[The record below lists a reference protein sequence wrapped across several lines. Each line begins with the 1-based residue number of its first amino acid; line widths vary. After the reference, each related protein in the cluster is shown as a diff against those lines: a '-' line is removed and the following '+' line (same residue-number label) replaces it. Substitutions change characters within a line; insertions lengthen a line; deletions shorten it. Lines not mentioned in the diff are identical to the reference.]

1 MMGDFHIEGLDDRG
15 IMITILSTELTS
27 VYWAELVKAI
37 SELHRPNVV
46 IYFDFLYRNGF
57 ENRFFSA
64 RVNSRFMLEGRL
76 KGCNVSS
83 DLERTA
89 NLFFRSHIEI
99 LNGSA
104 LSSVQRALYMRML
117 HNIK

>member
-1 MMGDFHIEGLDDRG
+1 MMGDFHIEELGNKG

-37 SELHRPNVV
+37 SKLHRPNVV

-64 RVNSRFMLEGRL
+64 RLNSRFMLDGRL

-83 DLERTA
+83 DLERAA

-104 LSSVQRALYMRML
+104 LSSVQRALYLRML
-117 HNIK
+117 HKI